1 MRSPRSS
8 LPIGAGV
15 VAAGLLLA
23 GCSAPEAVE
32 GAQVPSPAMT
42 ASVQAGK
49 ESTAHSATPETS
61 AEETQT
67 LHARYVSYSTAEDVQ
82 QASDYSVVGRVI
94 ASRVEVWDLMKEPG
108 AVPNPKDPEPMA
120 LPSTVYTVQVE
131 TVLKG
136 DVQPGETLE
145 FSILGGVKDDQKF
158 ELSGAP
164 VLTAGAGDLYL
175 FNLVDA
181 GWYPT
186 PVNLQE
192 GVLAIEQNDV
202 LAVTGTEL
210 SQTELA
216 VLEES
221 VSEARAD

>member
-8 LPIGAGV
+8 LPIGAGI

-32 GAQVPSPAMT
+32 RAQVPSPAMT

-49 ESTAHSATPETS
+49 ESTAHSATPE
-61 AEETQT
+61 ETQT

-82 QASDYSVVGRVI
+82 QASDYSLVGRVI

-136 DVQPGETLE
+136 DVQAGETLE

-192 GVLAIEQNDV
+192 GVLAIEQNDI
-202 LAVTGTEL
+202 LPVTGTEL

-216 VLEES
+216 VLKES

>member
-1 MRSPRSS
+1 
-8 LPIGAGV
+8 
-15 VAAGLLLA
+15 
-23 GCSAPEAVE
+23 
-32 GAQVPSPAMT
+32 MT

-49 ESTAHSATPETS
+49 ESTAHSATP
-61 AEETQT
+61 EETQT

-82 QASDYSVVGRVI
+82 QASDYSLVGRVI

-136 DVQPGETLE
+136 DVQAGETLE

-192 GVLAIEQNDV
+192 GVLAIEQNDI
-202 LAVTGTEL
+202 LPVTGTEL

-216 VLEES
+216 VLKES

>member
-1 MRSPRSS
+1 MK
-8 LPIGAGV
+8 GA
-15 VAAGLLLA
+15 
-23 GCSAPEAVE
+23 
-32 GAQVPSPAMT
+32 AQ
-42 ASVQAGK
+42 
-49 ESTAHSATPETS
+49 
-61 AEETQT
+61 
-67 LHARYVSYSTAEDVQ
+67 
-82 QASDYSVVGRVI
+82 
-94 ASRVEVWDLMKEPG
+94 
-108 AVPNPKDPEPMA
+108 
-120 LPSTVYTVQVE
+120 QVE
-131 TVLKG
+131 TVVKG

-181 GWYPT
+181 GWHPT

-202 LAVTGTEL
+202 LPVTGTEL

>member
-1 MRSPRSS
+1 M
-8 LPIGAGV
+8 
-15 VAAGLLLA
+15 
-23 GCSAPEAVE
+23 
-32 GAQVPSPAMT
+32 PSPAMT

-49 ESTAHSATPETS
+49 ESTAHSATPEMS

-82 QASDYSVVGRVI
+82 QASDYSLVGRVI
-94 ASRVEVWDLMKEPG
+94 ASRVEVWDLMEEPG

-131 TVLKG
+131 TVVKG
-136 DVQPGETLE
+136 DMQPGETLE

-164 VLTAGAGDLYL
+164 VLTAGAGALYL

-202 LAVTGTEL
+202 LPVTGTEL

>member
-8 LPIGAGV
+8 LPIGVGI

-32 GAQVPSPAMT
+32 GAQVPSAAMT

-49 ESTAHSATPETS
+49 ESTAHSATPEMS

-82 QASDYSVVGRVI
+82 QASDYSLVGRVI

-131 TVLKG
+131 TVVKG

-145 FSILGGVKDDQKF
+145 FSILGVVGH
-158 ELSGAP
+158 E
-164 VLTAGAGDLYL
+164 
-175 FNLVDA
+175 
-181 GWYPT
+181 
-186 PVNLQE
+186 
-192 GVLAIEQNDV
+192 VLA
-202 LAVTGTEL
+202 TGYGL
-210 SQTELA
+210 
-216 VLEES
+216 
-221 VSEARAD
+221 R